1 MTADLLQQWREL
13 QARRNEENNKL
24 PPPIPGSQAEKCP
37 ERTRERENVE
47 WGWSG
52 FPRGAVG
59 WPSSNPMHIV
69 ARGGIVL
76 LLILY
81 ALQIFAKHVYLGPSV
96 KTNTHKHHHINV
108 AVTEIGWFIM

>member
-1 MTADLLQQWREL
+1 M
-13 QARRNEENNKL
+13 
-24 PPPIPGSQAEKCP
+24 PGSQAEKCP